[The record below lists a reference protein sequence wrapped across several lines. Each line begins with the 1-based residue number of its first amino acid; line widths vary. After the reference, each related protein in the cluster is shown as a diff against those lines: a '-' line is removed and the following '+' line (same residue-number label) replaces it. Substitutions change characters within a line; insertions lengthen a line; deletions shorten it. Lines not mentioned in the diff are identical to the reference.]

1 MGKEEVMGVGHRLL
15 VLISLMFLIL
25 SFPLVSQAEEEGGGW
40 RFGVTPRL
48 WISAATIP
56 DEDNVSNGTVL
67 LPLYGATLSVTP
79 GFAPNLSVLAT
90 AFHGS
95 NDGDGV
101 FLPTRTD
108 GTLDM
113 ERTDIEVLLRYV
125 FPGTGINIHAGGRFV
140 RFITEFEADSGT
152 FDNRDETELWLGE
165 VGVGLVREISEDGH
179 HRLFANLTGVL
190 GNGDNDF
197 KDSQGFR
204 SSDSD
209 LSVGADINVGYQWW
223 VTTWANVGLRY
234 RSFVLTTEN
243 DFDLDKFVSIH
254 GPEASIGLVF

>member
-1 MGKEEVMGVGHRLL
+1 MGAGTRALVM
-15 VLISLMFLIL
+15 ISWIFFIL
-25 SFPLVSQAEEEGGGW
+25 ASPLAIHAEEEGTGW

-48 WISAATIP
+48 WVSAATIP

-79 GFAPNLSVLAT
+79 AFAPNLSVLAT
-90 AFHGS
+90 GFHGT

-113 ERTDIEVLLRYV
+113 ERTDIEVLFRYV

-140 RFITEFEADSGT
+140 EFITEFETDSGS
-152 FDNRDETELWLGE
+152 FDNRDETDLWLGE
-165 VGVGLVREISEDGH
+165 LGVGLVRDISEDGH
-179 HRLFANLTGVL
+179 HRLFANLTGVI
-190 GNGDNDF
+190 GQEDNDF
-197 KDSQGFR
+197 EDSQGFR
-204 SSDSD
+204 SSDTD
-209 LSVGADINVGYQWW
+209 LLVGADINVGYQWW
-223 VTTWANVGLRY
+223 ITTWANVGLRY
-234 RSFVLTTEN
+234 RSFVITTQN

-254 GPEASIGLVF
+254 GPEASIGLMF